1 MERRMIVETLPPS
14 HPAVFDPARA
24 GEARMFGPRAW
35 VRCALVLLFLAG
47 TASAASYPM
56 QFGTRDFDL
65 PAPAGHQ
72 PTSMYF
78 PEMVRTF
85 QAFVPPGMRVAE
97 VYLTMPEFNTLNN
110 GGTPA
115 LDSTMQVHVL
125 TATEDRP
132 LSAEGFAEFT
142 ASLEQ
147 GLPRLLPT
155 GTRFAGIDS
164 REPWGLFY
172 TTANTGADGRDETW
186 VATGTVVVNYQL
198 LNLVH
203 YVEAKVPGAREKAR
217 DGVLAWAREVRAAN
231 PDKAWLAERAGKLD
245 PALIAARPAASG
257 TGGGDSSLPG
267 TIGRVLG
274 IALFFYI
281 VYRIFRR
288 RR

>member
-1 MERRMIVETLPPS
+1 MIPETLALS
-14 HPAVFDPARA
+14 NTTAMDPLGARPV
-24 GEARMFGPRAW
+24 PR
-35 VRCALVLLFLAG
+35 RCASVLARFALLLLIVAG
-47 TASAASYPM
+47 AATALSYPM
-56 QFGTRDFDL
+56 QFGSRDFDL
-65 PAPAGHQ
+65 PAPTGHQ

-78 PEMVRTF
+78 PGMVRTF
-85 QAFVPPGMRVAE
+85 QAFVPPGLRVAE
-97 VYLTMPEFNTLNN
+97 VYLTIPEFDTLND

-125 TATEDRP
+125 TAAEDRP

-142 ASLEQ
+142 GALER
-147 GLPRLLPT
+147 GLPGQLPT
-155 GTRFAGIDS
+155 GTRFVGIDS

-172 TTANTGADGRDETW
+172 MTANTGADGSDETW

-203 YVEAKVPGAREKAR
+203 YVEARVPGARDKAR
-217 DGVLAWAREVRAAN
+217 DGLLAWAREVRAAN

-245 PALIAARPAASG
+245 PGLLATRPAASG
-257 TGGGDSSLPG
+257 AGGDDSGLPG
-267 TIGRVLG
+267 TIGRILG

-281 VYRIFRR
+281 VYRLFRR

>member
-1 MERRMIVETLPPS
+1 MIPRTHDDPGLARRGHRFGERRATL
-14 HPAVFDPARA
+14 RT
-24 GEARMFGPRAW
+24 
-35 VRCALVLLFLAG
+35 RCTSIGGALLLLAG
-47 TASAASYPM
+47 SAAANSNTL
-56 QFGTRDFDL
+56 QFGTRDFDM
-65 PAPAGHQ
+65 PVPAGHQ

-97 VYLTMPEFNTLNN
+97 VYLTIPEFNTLNN

-115 LDSTMQVHVL
+115 LDSTMQIHVPS
-125 TATEDRP
+125 ASEDRP
-132 LSAEGFAEFT
+132 LSAEGFADI
-142 ASLEQ
+142 AAALER
-147 GLPRLLPT
+147 GLPRAPA
-155 GTRFAGIDS
+155 GARFVGIDS

-172 TTANTGADGRDETW
+172 TMTLPGDDGSDETW
-186 VATGTVVVNYQL
+186 VATATVVVNFQL

-217 DGVLAWAREVRAAN
+217 DGLQAWVRAVRAAN

-245 PALIAARPAASG
+245 PALLVGQAAASSTG
-257 TGGGDSSLPG
+257 GGGGDSALPG

-281 VYRIFRR
+281 VYRVFRR

>member
-1 MERRMIVETLPPS
+1 MEPRVIIQSPAPSGRPALDRQRANRVRRSVRS
-14 HPAVFDPARA
+14 
-24 GEARMFGPRAW
+24 
-35 VRCALVLLFLAG
+35 RCAAIGTALLLLAG
-47 TASAASYPM
+47 TAVANSHTM
-56 QFGTRDFDL
+56 QFGTRDFDV
-65 PAPAGHQ
+65 PVPAGHQ

-97 VYLTMPEFNTLNN
+97 VYLTIPEFNILNN
-110 GGTPA
+110 GATPP
-115 LDSTMQVHVL
+115 LDSTMQLHVL

-142 ASLEQ
+142 AALEESL
-147 GLPRLLPT
+147 PKPPA
-155 GTRFAGIDS
+155 GTRFVSIDS

-172 TTANTGADGRDETW
+172 TMTNTASDGSDETW

-198 LNLVH
+198 LHLVH

-245 PALIAARPAASG
+245 PALIAARPAATG
-257 TGGGDSSLPG
+257 TGGGDSALPG
-267 TIGRVLG
+267 MIGRVLG